1 MLSEHTHTRY
11 INPKIVQFTRVYF
24 AQFVLTAREMCA
36 RLRMHGYWADFMN
49 PFSGKPFH
57 SYASGKNLYKVD
69 ARFRGLGIRFVER
82 DACLVIEAEAGS
94 EAADDTANGAD
105 DTTATTAAVTFTG
118 NVFTT
123 APVSLTMLQA
133 LVVD

>member
-1 MLSEHTHTRY
+1 
-11 INPKIVQFTRVYF
+11 
-24 AQFVLTAREMCA
+24 
-36 RLRMHGYWADFMN
+36 MN

-69 ARFRGLGIRFVER
+69 ARFRGLGMRFEEH
-82 DACLVIEAEAGS
+82 DACLVISSALQQAASPVPDENTTVAVAGVDADASAAGSAEA
-94 EAADDTANGAD
+94 APT
-105 DTTATTAAVTFTG
+105 TTAATTMIAVPFSG

-123 APVSLTMLQA
+123 APVSLQMLQA

>member
-1 MLSEHTHTRY
+1 
-11 INPKIVQFTRVYF
+11 
-24 AQFVLTAREMCA
+24 MCA

-57 SYASGKNLYKVD
+57 SYASGKHLYKMD
-69 ARFRGLGIRFVER
+69 ARFRGLGMRFVEH
-82 DACLVIEAEAGS
+82 DACLVIEAEAAPSG
-94 EAADDTANGAD
+94 DDVTDGEHD
-105 DTTATTAAVTFTG
+105 GAAVSFTG